1 MSLQWGPLTKDDAVP
16 LAELWAAMEAE
27 DDAGERYGVEDV
39 AQQLANPLLDLPGGT
54 LAARRGRGLV
64 AFALLPTRTAYLRM
78 WGGVHPAHRGQGYG
92 TRLLDWGY
100 RTARAMGVAEELHLS
115 IGEPNLAARKLAER
129 AGFTEARWFAE
140 MSRDLSAELPPARE
154 PGGIRFV
161 TWSPELDEGA
171 MRVRNESFLDHWRS
185 VPHTRETWLQ
195 YMIGNL
201 HFLPGSSFLALADGR
216 PVGVVITHER
226 DGQAWIR
233 IVGTLAGWRGRG
245 VASGLL
251 AHALSAFKA
260 QGYGQAAL
268 SVDTHN
274 PTGALSVYRRA
285 GFEVVRQHG
294 TYARALT
301 PE

>member
-27 DDAGERYGVEDV
+27 DDTGERYGVEDV

-54 LAARRGRGLV
+54 LAARRGRSLV
-64 AFALLPTRTAYLRM
+64 AFAMLPARPAYLRM

-100 RTARAMGVAEELHLS
+100 RTARAM
-115 IGEPNLAARKLAER
+115 
-129 AGFTEARWFAE
+129 
-140 MSRDLSAELPPARE
+140 
-154 PGGIRFV
+154 
-161 TWSPELDEGA
+161 
-171 MRVRNESFLDHWRS
+171 RVRNESFQDHWRS
-185 VPHTRETWLQ
+185 VPYTRESWLQ

-216 PVGVVITHER
+216 PVSAVITHER
-226 DGQAWIR
+226 EGQAWIQ

-260 QGYGQAAL
+260 QGYGTAGL
-268 SVDTHN
+268 GVDTHN

-285 GFEVVRQHG
+285 GFEVVRRSA